1 MKRFIGILA
10 TALAVLFLASSC
22 SEGSEVLVSFA
33 LTDAPIDESVVTAVN
48 VTVSEV
54 AINESA
60 DGNIPN
66 GDGSWKTVTIDPP
79 VTLNLLDLR
88 DGLFAELGEPLVLEG
103 GTQINQIRLGVD
115 SVAVMEGETAVTT
128 TMPSSTGLKISNA
141 FQVPLSG
148 AISVTIDFDV
158 RKSVV
163 DLGTEY
169 LVKPALRAVL
179 DNEAGKVVGTVPAGV
194 VAVYAYAN
202 DAYLDAE
209 ATTANADGLYFTGAY
224 TSALAKMDSSYVLAY
239 MDAGVYDLYGADA
252 SGAIVAALAD
262 VTVTADATTPGA
274 ALIAT
279 TP

>member
-1 MKRFIGILA
+1 MKRSIGTFSTVLAVMILA
-10 TALAVLFLASSC
+10 CAC
-22 SEGSEVLVSFA
+22 SEGGDVLVSFA

-66 GDGSWKTVTIDPP
+66 GDGSWKTVAIDPP

-128 TMPSSTGLKISNA
+128 TMPSRTGLKITNA

-148 AISVTIDFDV
+148 AITVTIDFDV

-163 DLGTEY
+163 DVGAEY
-169 LVKPALRAVL
+169 IVKPALRAVV
-179 DNEAGKVVGTVPAGV
+179 DNEAGRITGTVPTGV
-194 VAVYAYAN
+194 VTVYAYSN

-209 ATTANADGLYFTGAY
+209 ATTANADGLYYTGAY
-224 TSALAKMDSSYVLAY
+224 TSALVKMDSNYVLAY
-239 MDAGVYDLYGADA
+239 LDAGVYDLYGVDA
-252 SGAIVAALAD
+252 SGAVVATLTD
-262 VTVTADATTPGA
+262 VTVVADATTPGA
-274 ALIAT
+274 ALLA
-279 TP
+279 P